1 MPRIEVRDLRKTFI
15 HKASGQNIVAI
26 DRLTFDIDEGE
37 VVSIV
42 GKTGCG
48 KSTFLSIL
56 LGIEKPSEGR
66 VMVDGKE
73 PYRDFYDFRGK
84 IAAIFQQDILL
95 PWRTALENAKI
106 GLEILGYPKQKQ
118 IELATYWL
126 SKVGLGEFLN
136 AYPGELSGG
145 MRQRVALARAFV
157 VNPEILLADEAF
169 GHLDAVTAA
178 SLRKDFLRLAREQRR
193 TVVFVTHQL
202 EEAIEVGDRVL
213 VFGRPARLIADL
225 RVPYEAK
232 EDVRAMSEF
241 RGRIH
246 SLLEEA
252 G

>member
-1 MPRIEVRDLRKTFI
+1 MPKIEVRDLRKAFI
-15 HKASGQNIVAI
+15 HKATGQNLVAI
-26 DRLTFDIDEGE
+26 DRLTFDIEEGE
-37 VVSIV
+37 IVSIV

-56 LGIEKPSEGR
+56 LGIEKPTEGR
-66 VMVDGKE
+66 ILVNGKE
-73 PYRDFYDFRGK
+73 PYKDFYDFRGK

-95 PWRTALENAKI
+95 PWRTALENAKV

-126 SKVGLGEFLN
+126 SKLGLEKFLN

-145 MRQRVALARAFV
+145 MRQRVAIARAFV

-178 SLRKDFLRLAREQRR
+178 SLRRDFLRLVKEHRR

-213 VFGRPARLIADL
+213 VFGRPARLVVDI
-225 RVPYEAK
+225 RIPPEAK
-232 EDVRAMSEF
+232 EDLMVLNEYKN
-241 RGRIH
+241 RIH
-246 SLLEEA
+246 NILEEA

>member
-1 MPRIEVRDLRKTFI
+1 MPKIEVRDLRKVFI
-15 HKASGQNIVAI
+15 HKATGQNIVAI
-26 DRLTFDIDEGE
+26 DRLTFDIEEGE
-37 VVSIV
+37 IVSIV

-56 LGIEKPSEGR
+56 LGIEKPTEGR
-66 VMVDGKE
+66 ILVDRKE
-73 PYRDFYDFRGK
+73 PYKDFYDFRGK

-95 PWRTALENAKI
+95 PWRTALENAKL

-126 SKVGLGEFLN
+126 SKLGLEKFLK

-145 MRQRVALARAFV
+145 MRQRVAIARAFV

-178 SLRKDFLRLAREQRR
+178 SLRRDFLRLVKEQKR
-193 TVVFVTHQL
+193 TVVFITHQL

-213 VFGRPARLIADL
+213 VFGRPARLVADI
-225 RVPYEAK
+225 RIPAEAK
-232 EDVRAMSEF
+232 EDIVVLNEYKN
-241 RGRIH
+241 RIH
-246 SLLEEA
+246 DILEGA